1 MLRLTRK
8 QGEGFAIDEQ
18 TYVWIVRTKSGRC
31 ELAIDA
37 PREIRIRRCE
47 LETLPGDDRGEHE
60 EEEGKPEIEVSS
72 SVGLNNHSDC
82 LNDEL
87 VAPDYTGFAHPAHQP
102 IRPS

>member
-18 TYVWIVRTKSGRC
+18 TFVWIVRTKSGRC

-37 PREIRIRRCE
+37 PQEIRIRRCE
-47 LETLPGDDRGEHE
+47 LEMLPPQDEHDVTVHGAAREPGPGGPQPLTDR
-60 EEEGKPEIEVSS
+60 
-72 SVGLNNHSDC
+72 SDN
-82 LNDEL
+82 LSDEM
-87 VAPDYTGFAHPAHQP
+87 VMPDYSGFAHPAHQP